1 MRRMLSAWFIVAA
14 SALATGC
21 AEVPVWERGNLA
33 KPHMAAD
40 PMPQQRTLQE
50 HVYSSR
56 EAGSAGAT
64 GQGDGCGCY

>member
-1 MRRMLSAWFIVAA
+1 MTPNLRIMLFAVVCSAC
-14 SALATGC
+14 GC

-40 PMPQQRTLQE
+40 PLPGQRSLNE

-56 EAGSAGAT
+56 EAGSAGAS
-64 GQGDGCGCY
+64 GQGCGCGCY

>member
-1 MRRMLSAWFIVAA
+1 MRHPLGVMLLAVASVA
-14 SALATGC
+14 CGC

-40 PMPQQRTLQE
+40 PLPGQRGLNE

-56 EAGSAGAT
+56 EAGSAGAS
-64 GQGDGCGCY
+64 GQGGGCGCY

>member
-1 MRRMLSAWFIVAA
+1 MRRSLCVVLLAIASIVC
-14 SALATGC
+14 GC

-40 PMPQQRTLQE
+40 PLPGQRSLTE

-56 EAGSAGAT
+56 EAGSAGAS
-64 GQGDGCGCY
+64 GQGGGCGCY